1 MPFTQTCCVNAEPFF
16 AEDGVFCL
24 SRLPT
29 CAGQTRSPAV
39 FSMKPLFRRHARLWP
54 GVIFFQNLV
63 WRDMSQIF
71 PPHNHPSKFH
81 TRDAKTNGK
90 AMQHKR
96 CAAVKED
103 GNIAGNG
110 DCAQN

>member
-1 MPFTQTCCVNAEPFF
+1 MPGF
-16 AEDGVFCL
+16 
-24 SRLPT
+24 SR
-29 CAGQTRSPAV
+29 A
-39 FSMKPLFRRHARLWP
+39 LF
-54 GVIFFQNLV
+54 FFQNPV

-90 AMQHKR
+90 AMRHK
-96 CAAVKED
+96 CCTAVKED